1 MEWEHMEKHDTEST
15 PMKAVLEELDNLRST
30 VHETMQRYQTRLE
43 TEIDG
48 VRSKVESV
56 QEKKRLSHAK
66 MHDLRDMLTV
76 LRTTR
81 VEKGRRK
88 DLKKLDGV
96 VDDLRMLTED
106 W

>member
-1 MEWEHMEKHDTEST
+1 MEKHDTEST

-56 QEKKRLSHAK
+56 QENKRLSHAK

>member
-1 MEWEHMEKHDTEST
+1 MEKHDTEST